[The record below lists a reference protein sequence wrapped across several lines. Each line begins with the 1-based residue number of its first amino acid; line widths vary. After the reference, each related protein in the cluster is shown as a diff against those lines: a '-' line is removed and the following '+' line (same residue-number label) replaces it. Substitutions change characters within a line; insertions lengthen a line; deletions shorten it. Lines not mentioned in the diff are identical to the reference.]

1 MISRFNILPIFMT
14 IFMRFG
20 FSFNVQADGH
30 KGMKVPSIKSSVV
43 ISGLESPWD
52 MGFLPE
58 GTMFFT
64 EKCKGLS
71 VRTKDGKINTI
82 HNVQEFYKE
91 NKIKNLIKKNK
102 LSKCLKSI
110 LGNSYQIRN
119 IEFFLKPKKTGMPSP
134 FHQDNFYLNIKNAQA
149 LNVWIALTK
158 SNKNNG
164 GLCYLKNSHALGT
177 IKHQISFA
185 KGSSQ
190 KIPIKVLNKLK
201 FKRIFPILSEGD
213 CLIHHP
219 EVIHGSFSNKSNFD
233 RSGVVVSFLKK
244 NAKID
249 LKKMNDYKKNVKT
262 NLKKLYF

>member
-1 MISRFNILPIFMT
+1 MSYKN
-14 IFMRFG
+14 
-20 FSFNVQADGH
+20 
-30 KGMKVPSIKSSVV
+30 SIKNYNMNGFVV
-43 ISGLESPWD
+43 LKNVFSQKDIKKILQDLENTKQLLKKTKD
-52 MGFLPE
+52 RK
-58 GTMFFT
+58 FFH
-64 EKCKGLS
+64 K
-71 VRTKDGKINTI
+71 TKDGKINTI

-134 FHQDNFYLNIKNAQA
+134 FHQDNFYWNIENAQA

-249 LKKMNDYKKNVKT
+249 LKKMNNYKKSVKA
-262 NLKKLYF
+262 NHEKLYF

>member
-1 MISRFNILPIFMT
+1 MSYKN
-14 IFMRFG
+14 
-20 FSFNVQADGH
+20 
-30 KGMKVPSIKSSVV
+30 SIKNYNVNGFVV
-43 ISGLESPWD
+43 LKNVFSQKDIKKILQDLENTKQLLKKTKD
-52 MGFLPE
+52 RKFYH
-58 GTMFFT
+58 
-64 EKCKGLS
+64 K
-71 VRTKDGKINTI
+71 TKDGKINTI

-134 FHQDNFYLNIKNAQA
+134 FHQDNFYWNIENAQA

-249 LKKMNDYKKNVKT
+249 LKKMNDYKKNVKA